1 MAEGYVM
8 KPGESL
14 LAPTQSIASDGYF
27 ESMRI
32 PLAKGRYFDARDT
45 KDATQVVIIDE
56 RLANKFWPDRD
67 PIGRRLYQPSDAKD
81 LQKITKDTKFFLI
94 VGVVKDVQFADPS
107 ADFTPVGTFYFPY
120 DQQPQRGFVFTVK
133 TRGAPGTIGNAMR
146 QAVAAIE
153 PAAPLFRMQPMQDYI
168 DKARTDRRAF
178 MSIAVAFGLVALFLS
193 ALGIYGVLAYSVS
206 ERRRELGVRMALG
219 GSTASVF
226 ALILRDGGRIVGI
239 GLAAGLAGAAGLG
252 QLMKSVLFGVTP
264 LSPVVLTLV
273 TLILLVVAFIA
284 TTIPAWRASRIDP
297 IVALG
302 R

>member
-1 MAEGYVM
+1 V
-8 KPGESL
+8 
-14 LAPTQSIASDGYF
+14 
-27 ESMRI
+27 
-32 PLAKGRYFDARDT
+32 KGRYFDARDT
-45 KDATQVVIIDE
+45 KDAPQVAIIDE
-56 RLANKFWPDRD
+56 RLAKKFWPDRD
-67 PIGRRLYQPSDAKD
+67 PIGRRLYRPSDVKD
-81 LQKITKDTKFFLI
+81 LQKITKDTMFFLI
-94 VGVVKDVQFADPS
+94 VGVVKEVQFADPS
-107 ADFTPVGTFYFPY
+107 ADVTPVGTFYFPY
-120 DQQPQRGFVFTVK
+120 DQQSERGFVLTVK
-133 TRGAPGTIGNAMR
+133 TRGAPGTIGNAIR
-146 QAVAAIE
+146 QALAAIE

-178 MSIAVAFGLVALFLS
+178 MSIAVAFGFVALFLS

-226 ALILRDGGRIVGI
+226 GLVLRDGGRIVGI
-239 GLAAGLAGAAGLG
+239 GLVAGLAGAAGLG

-273 TLILLVVAFIA
+273 TLILLAVALIA